1 MPSNHF
7 ITNCL
12 LMSYYDLLHTYL
24 TILHFTHVILSL
36 QIILTEPNM
45 RYFEHFYRISL
56 AKRLLRGA
64 SVDINGHIFGRK
76 ESSLLSELGV
86 VNALPPM
93 SLTADMIADV
103 EQATDRMSDFRH
115 YLLVRI
121 DNDDFIYPPSSAL
134 TLAVKPGVL
143 NVHVLT
149 ASCWPKG
156 ILLPVSYAALKLPYP
171 LSTMANEFENFYLSS
186 SSNRVTYNRVP
197 QPDHV
202 PLGTGIDTRRVAV
215 KGTKKLHWCHGLG
228 SVTLSCRIPS
238 KYSRP
243 SSVMHT
249 GNPTPT
255 THPSSSSSSPSSSGM
270 YITIVLS
277 TPQAVVLMAF
287 QSSIS
292 SNSGILDYNHQ
303 TRIER
308 NLFTLGT
315 LTGLWEEELR
325 AVVTSLCDTSAPLLQ
340 VYFDS
345 QNKEIFSLS
354 EQLMT
359 GNIKGVRDGD
369 ALIIQA
375 SALHPCP
382 RQLRGLGDGFI
393 RSWRDNMIDACIV
406 RTLKGVERDR
416 SGVFVDCKGRTLRAV
431 LSSDTLEGLV
441 KAALETKNRLVL
453 LPSKEIRWRCSVLVD
468 QGSIGAVVG
477 LCVGTGTGAGAGTTI
492 LQPMGYSYMPD
503 VPPHASNSLS
513 KGEQLFADLC
523 QLVAPAP
530 TLTSIHTPIA
540 VPSHSHSNS
549 LLPSSSP
556 PSPLPPPPLAPF
568 PTHSLAPAP
577 APTPVSQPYSK
588 EELSTKRISKDQF
601 SKGLLLWIA
610 NLPLESSL
618 TYSNTDISTTVN
630 RWSHS
635 PGLPLGGKAVL
646 GSRSNSPVSLKNTIM
661 KGSGAE
667 EINDRC
673 GEQKENQSLTHSR
686 SSPLNYGYDASD
698 SSHLVRHSLED
709 SLQNIQKKLLLAL
722 TLSKERLEKWKYHHL
737 LNFGL
742 DTSQAVLDNQG
753 GNGHIHSRDGSGGV
767 TNGDGERSLVQQDE
781 IQCEMSPGLYPIT
794 TTSEDVLCIKRT
806 MLENLPYTTQQL
818 VMKIFHSLQH
828 TDEDFYGPGNYNYE
842 AQEHSTS
849 SASISPGNT
858 FPATN
863 LGSNSIPYAHDLKST
878 KLPIDFTHTHSGKE
892 ESFKFTGVM
901 EGKSMERESPSDS
914 IQPCDQ
920 DSNPHRDINIR
931 TKLKQKTDFA
941 PTEDAMAA
949 FIKSQ
954 WDVPVDICL
963 GKIKSLMLSLDTVT
977 HTHSY
982 ACSSLHG
989 REEGAL
995 IFLHGLLQALP
1006 GSDSEHNGKYLNITY
1021 TFTLTL
1027 SCCEIFHI
1035 IRISG
1040 N

>member
-1 MPSNHF
+1 MTSTYF
-7 ITNCL
+7 ITNFFL
-12 LMSYYDLLHTYL
+12 TKSYNDLLHAYL
-24 TILHFTHVILSL
+24 TILHFAYVIMSP

-56 AKRLLRGA
+56 AKRLLRG
-64 SVDINGHIFGRK
+64 SSIDINGHIFGRK
-76 ESSLLSELGV
+76 ESSLLSEWGV

-103 EQATDRMSDFRH
+103 EQAADRMSDFRH

-149 ASCWPKG
+149 ASCWPRG
-156 ILLPVSYAALKLPYP
+156 ILLPISYAALKLPYP

-186 SSNRVTYNRVP
+186 SSNRVTYSRVP
-197 QPDHV
+197 QPDQV
-202 PLGTGIDTRRVAV
+202 PSGTGIDTRRVAV

-243 SSVMHT
+243 SSVIHT

-255 THPSSSSSSPSSSGM
+255 THPSSSSPSSTGM

-292 SNSGILDYNHQ
+292 SNSGFLDYNHQ
-303 TRIER
+303 AKIER

-315 LTGLWEEELR
+315 MTGLWEEELH

-340 VYFDS
+340 VSIDS
-345 QNKEIFSLS
+345 QNREMFSLS

-359 GNIKGVRDGD
+359 GNINGIRDGD
-369 ALIIQA
+369 ALIIKA
-375 SALHPCP
+375 SALFPCP
-382 RQLRGLGDGFI
+382 RPLTGPGDCFI
-393 RSWRDNMIDACIV
+393 RSWRDNVIDACIV

-416 SGVFVDCKGRTLRAV
+416 SGVFVDCKGRTLRGV

-453 LPSKEIRWRCSVLVD
+453 LPSKEIRRRCSVLVD
-468 QGSIGAVVG
+468 QGSIGVVEG
-477 LCVGTGTGAGAGTTI
+477 QCVGTGAGTGTGTTV
-492 LQPMGYSYMPD
+492 LQPIGYSYMPD
-503 VPPHASNSLS
+503 MPLHASNTPS

-523 QLVAPAP
+523 QLVAPTP
-530 TLTSIHTPIA
+530 TLTSMHTPIA
-540 VPSHSHSNS
+540 HSHSHS
-549 LLPSSSP
+549 SSP
-556 PSPLPPPPLAPF
+556 SPSPSSPLPPPPLAPF

-577 APTPVSQPYSK
+577 TPTPVAHPYSK
-588 EELSTKRISKDQF
+588 EELSAKRISRDQF
-601 SKGLLLWIA
+601 SKGLLSWIA
-610 NLPLESSL
+610 NLPLESTS
-618 TYSNTDISTTVN
+618 TYSNTDSTVN

-635 PGLPLGGKAVL
+635 PGLSLGCKAAL
-646 GSRSNSPVSLKNTIM
+646 GSRSNSPVLLKDPIM

-667 EINDRC
+667 EINGRS
-673 GEQKENQSLTHSR
+673 GEQKENLSLTHSR

-698 SSHLVRHSLED
+698 SSHLVRNSLYD
-709 SLQNIQKKLLLAL
+709 SVQNIQKKLILAL
-722 TLSKERLEKWKYHHL
+722 TLSKERLEKWKCHHL

-742 DTSQAVLDNQG
+742 DTSQAVLDNQV
-753 GNGHIHSRDGSGGV
+753 GHNHGHSHGHNFDGSGVANG
-767 TNGDGERSLVQQDE
+767 NGDEGRSLLQQDKN
-781 IQCEMSPGLYPIT
+781 QCGMSSGLYPIT
-794 TTSEDVLCIKRT
+794 TSSDDVFCIKRT
-806 MLENLPYTTQQL
+806 MLENLPYATQQL
-818 VMKIFHSLQH
+818 VMKIYHSLQH
-828 TDEDFYGPGNYNYE
+828 TDEDFYDPGN
-842 AQEHSTS
+842 ATSTS
-849 SASISPGNT
+849 PFTSISPGNT
-858 FPATN
+858 FPSTD
-863 LGSNSIPYAHDLKST
+863 LGSNSIQYAYDLKSS
-878 KLPIDFTHTHSGKE
+878 KLPIDCTHTQSGKE
-892 ESFKFTGVM
+892 ESLKFTGVM

-914 IQPCDQ
+914 TQSCNQ
-920 DSNPHRDINIR
+920 ENNPHRDMNTW
-931 TKLKQKTDFA
+931 TKLKQKTGF
-941 PTEDAMAA
+941 PPSEDVMAA

-963 GKIKSLMLSLDTVT
+963 GKIKSLMSSLDAVT

-982 ACSSLHG
+982 SSLQG

-1006 GSDSEHNGKYLNITY
+1006 ASDSERNGKYLNITDIF
-1021 TFTLTL
+1021 TVTLTL
-1027 SCCEIFHI
+1027 TLTLTRFETYHI